1 MLLGTRETA
10 AIPPFGDALPGG
22 ANWNVCHVP
31 PSYQKASLTEPS
43 APIHQISM
51 LLEIRETAA
60 IFFELAISGLLKFE
74 WLASS
79 G

>member
-1 MLLGTRETA
+1 
-10 AIPPFGDALPGG
+10 
-22 ANWNVCHVP
+22 
-31 PSYQKASLTEPS
+31 
-43 APIHQISM
+43 M